1 MYFSPIVYKTSPL
14 SKIKKINT
22 FSDEELLEKYKQ
34 SNDKVYF
41 GEFYKRH
48 TQFIFTISFKYLKN
62 EDDCKDLVMELFE
75 KLLEEIKKHK
85 IENIKKWLYTVTK
98 NQCLMK
104 LRSDKTKREKQH
116 EYEKESVVFMESHQ
130 TLHPGN
136 ENGKE
141 KELVL
146 LEQAVEQLEE
156 KQKKCIELFFLHE
169 KSYNE
174 VVEITGFTMK
184 KVKSYLQN
192 GKRNLKLY
200 LQNRHCLE

>member
-1 MYFSPIVYKTSPL
+1 M
-14 SKIKKINT
+14 SKIKKINA
-22 FSDEELLEKYKQ
+22 FSDNELLEKYKQ

-41 GEFYKRH
+41 GEFYKRY
-48 TQFIFTISFKYLKN
+48 TQFVFTISFKYLKN
-62 EDDCKDLVMELFE
+62 EDDCKDMVMELFE
-75 KLLEEIKKHK
+75 KLLQEIKKHE
-85 IENIKKWLYTVTK
+85 IENIKKWLYTVAK

-116 EYEKESVVFMESHQ
+116 EYEKETVVFMESHQ
-130 TLHPGN
+130 TLHPNNGG
-136 ENGKE
+136 GKE

-146 LEQAVEQLEE
+146 LKQAVEQLEE

-200 LQNRHCLE
+200 LQNRQCLE